1 MPTFQ
6 GRRALAACLL
16 ALFAWLL
23 AAPLAAASP
32 ADPPSSPPDLGSIVA
47 GVKASDPAFEPATST
62 TTPPADPTTS
72 TTRPATTTTRPATTT
87 TRPAAA
93 TSTTAPASVR
103 VASAPAGGVTAGAP
117 ATAGTNTAGT
127 NTAGAP
133 AGGTDTKASVSFNL
147 DGVGAGKPSQSLM
160 IIVLITLLSVA
171 PALLIM
177 LTSFTRIVIV
187 LSLTRNALG
196 LHTIPPNQVIVGL
209 AMFLSFFVM
218 SPTFS
223 DINKD
228 AVQPLLHGQKTQA
241 QAYDSAVTPL
251 RTFMLKQTRKGELA
265 MFSSAAN
272 GGKRP
277 AKPEDVGLAALIPAF
292 ILSELKTA
300 FIIGFVVFIP
310 FLVIDIVVSSSL
322 MSMGMMMLPPVFVS
336 LPFKLLLFVMV
347 DGWGLIVRS
356 LLKSFA

>member
-1 MPTFQ
+1 MPTFP

-16 ALFAWLL
+16 IVFAWLL
-23 AAPLAAASP
+23 ASASPALADTAPSGAPGAPGASTAAASRR
-32 ADPPSSPPDLGSIVA
+32 AA
-47 GVKASDPAFEPATST
+47 
-62 TTPPADPTTS
+62 
-72 TTRPATTTTRPATTT
+72 ATTTTTTT
-87 TRPAAA
+87 SPVRTAAA
-93 TSTTAPASVR
+93 T
-103 VASAPAGGVTAGAP
+103 TAGAP
-117 ATAGTNTAGT
+117 ASS
-127 NTAGAP
+127 
-133 AGGTDTKASVSFNL
+133 TDTKASVSL
-147 DGVGAGKPSQSLM
+147 DLGGVGGKPSQSVM

-177 LTSFTRIVIV
+177 MTSFTRIVIV